1 MTSKTKI
8 FDSQCHDD
16 DIYLAMVGDCVVGE
30 GSTAA
35 EAIAHAHE
43 RDADIDQ
50 AGAVEA
56 RRCGRWVRYD
66 LGSILDYDQADTT
79 TTARPRIILARHG
92 QDGRALGFDSQG
104 RPWVR
109 GPTTASGRPARWV
122 RAVCVPV

>member
-1 MTSKTKI
+1 MTTMTTMTTP
-8 FDSQCHDD
+8 D
-16 DIYLAMVGDCVVGE
+16 
-30 GSTAA
+30 TTT
-35 EAIAHAHE
+35 
-43 RDADIDQ
+43 
-50 AGAVEA
+50 
-56 RRCGRWVRYD
+56 
-66 LGSILDYDQADTT
+66 DTT